1 MKIKEKCPINQVCF
15 LLLIFFLSA
24 VFLTMTSCSA
34 RRDERPVIPP
44 LSSPL
49 SQQYVGFGVIN
60 VSYTRLM
67 NLPEGDNERNTS
79 SGHLRRGT
87 VVSVQERRMIRNNNS
102 METWLLVE
110 ENIND
115 QRVQGWLRE
124 SLVDVYENELQAH
137 TASNSMLR

>member
-1 MKIKEKCPINQVCF
+1 
-15 LLLIFFLSA
+15 
-24 VFLTMTSCSA
+24 MTACNT
-34 RRDERPVIPP
+34 RRDEKPVIPP

-67 NLPEGDNERNTS
+67 RLPEEDNERNTS
-79 SGHLRRGT
+79 SGHLRRGA
-87 VVSVQERRMIRNNNS
+87 VVSIHERRIIRNNNL

-124 SLVDVYENELQAH
+124 SLVDVFENELQAH